1 MYSVYMRC
9 VNYVYIGIFLG
20 TYLGER
26 GKCSVENKLYSARLC
41 LIMPIIG
48 NNRIIIDNTP
58 EVPFRDHHR
67 PFLLSPSPLFHA
79 VFFPNNP

>member
-26 GKCSVENKLYSARLC
+26 VN
-41 LIMPIIG
+41 
-48 NNRIIIDNTP
+48 
-58 EVPFRDHHR
+58 
-67 PFLLSPSPLFHA
+67 A
-79 VFFPNNP
+79 V